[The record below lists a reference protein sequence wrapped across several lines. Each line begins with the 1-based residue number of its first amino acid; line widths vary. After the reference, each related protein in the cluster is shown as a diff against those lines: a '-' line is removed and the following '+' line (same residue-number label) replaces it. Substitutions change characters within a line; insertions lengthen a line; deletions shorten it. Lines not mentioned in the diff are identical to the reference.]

1 MGSLVRSAGFDRL
14 ARKKQLGI
22 SRPDHQDSP
31 APAQLSRELRVP
43 QLLAIG
49 IGTTIGA
56 GIFILIGTVA
66 KERTGP
72 ALPLSF
78 AIAGVAAALSAFS
91 YAELASR
98 LPSAG
103 SAYHYAYTC
112 LGEGLAWFVG
122 WSLIL
127 EYTVSGATVARG
139 VSPNLALFF
148 GEDLPFWLV
157 RRNIPGTGIL
167 ADPFAGFLIVMVTIL
182 LCTGIKQSAAVQVVM
197 TVILV
202 LVLLFVDVVGLWI
215 GIKEGWRGYELKTG
229 YTPFGVSGVLGGAA
243 MLFFSYVGFDAVAT
257 TAEEVKNPHV
267 DLPIGIGLAL
277 LVCASLYMSVSA
289 VVVGIVPYF
298 LLNTDTPISTAFSQ
312 NGLPW
317 ATYIVALGALTAM
330 LTTLLGCS
338 LPQPRIL
345 MAMSRDGLLPQF
357 FSIIHK
363 STLVPVNGAVT
374 TGTIA
379 VFVSVFM
386 DISQLSE
393 MVSVGTLMAFTS
405 VALCVLIIRYSPPHS
420 AVHLPVSISVETT
433 NTPPTTSNDVDISNE
448 NEEREEPEEND
459 APEGCSIDLKNP
471 LLDTEEIY
479 ATKGKQGVA
488 GWSICIFVLGSLIL
502 SLFLS
507 MAIFPRWLQIIG
519 GTIGGLLFAGG
530 VIVLSMTKQDESHR
544 TFGNPGGFHCP
555 LVPWLPAASV
565 FVNVYL
571 LVNVGYGIEV
581 AIQLEFFLCRVISA
595 ATWIRV
601 SELLRVE
608 AFSTLLRY
616 HTIGFRHLF
625 EYLFTENWTQHQHG
639 AVCPELY
646 KTTLKIR
653 PFLRTV
659 ADLADLVTE
668 ITSYKY
674 FLTTGPW
681 QSASAALDKGF
692 LPVVTSITQPI
703 VAAAAAC
710 DTTKSDRDAANE
722 FFDILTEDLVD
733 NSRGGLRRLPHGGL
747 RGLLQT
753 LSSTTDGRELIWS
766 ADCLGIED
774 VQYMLLEYSQ
784 EYHVSFS
791 SKLTSPDGAVGR
803 VSKSILGLTGG
814 HKGMTVS
821 CCEYLTCNGILT
833 AEEWD
838 RHLYRHTL
846 SNISSYSEGTKQV
859 ILECVQSGSGST
871 FVRGLWPLRPA
882 IDDGVLQVSGDCM
895 ELSPS
900 LLLSAILEDCS
911 LALETLPCEADS
923 FNEAVQLAFTYIEAR
938 LFDGTRMH
946 LAKRIPIGA
955 EVCIGQRLHK
965 IEMHYVYF
973 VVGPYDLEEVK
984 STIKLENAKKRSGV
998 LSNWK
1003 RLMTIR
1009 VVFVLCKAFS
1019 LIEMYQD
1026 HFQAK
1031 EESSNSLFSS
1041 LLTKRLPRKLIATLL
1056 IPSITTAAGATA
1068 IAVVTSGRSIAI
1080 NHCEVDD
1087 VLSTSSPWS
1096 GIMAILDA
1104 RRVFNPMEKHSSVSW
1119 MTLKLGYSMSF
1130 RSSS

>member
-571 LVNVGYGIEV
+571 LVNVG
-581 AIQLEFFLCRVISA
+581 A

-601 SELLRVE
+601 SV
-608 AFSTLLRY
+608 
-616 HTIGFRHLF
+616 
-625 EYLFTENWTQHQHG
+625 W
-639 AVCPELY
+639 
-646 KTTLKIR
+646 
-653 PFLRTV
+653 
-659 ADLADLVTE
+659 LV
-668 ITSYKY
+668 
-674 FLTTGPW
+674 L
-681 QSASAALDKGF
+681 
-692 LPVVTSITQPI
+692 
-703 VAAAAAC
+703 
-710 DTTKSDRDAANE
+710 
-722 FFDILTEDLVD
+722 
-733 NSRGGLRRLPHGGL
+733 GGLVY
-747 RGLLQT
+747 
-753 LSSTTDGRELIWS
+753 IFY
-766 ADCLGIED
+766 GI
-774 VQYMLLEYSQ
+774 
-784 EYHVSFS
+784 HH
-791 SKLTSPDGAVGR
+791 
-803 VSKSILGLTGG
+803 SI
-814 HKGMTVS
+814 H
-821 CCEYLTCNGILT
+821 
-833 AEEWD
+833 
-838 RHLYRHTL
+838 
-846 SNISSYSEGTKQV
+846 
-859 ILECVQSGSGST
+859 
-871 FVRGLWPLRPA
+871 
-882 IDDGVLQVSGDCM
+882 
-895 ELSPS
+895 
-900 LLLSAILEDCS
+900 
-911 LALETLPCEADS
+911 
-923 FNEAVQLAFTYIEAR
+923 
-938 LFDGTRMH
+938 
-946 LAKRIPIGA
+946 
-955 EVCIGQRLHK
+955 
-965 IEMHYVYF
+965 
-973 VVGPYDLEEVK
+973 
-984 STIKLENAKKRSGV
+984 
-998 LSNWK
+998 
-1003 RLMTIR
+1003 
-1009 VVFVLCKAFS
+1009 
-1019 LIEMYQD
+1019 
-1026 HFQAK
+1026 
-1031 EESSNSLFSS
+1031 
-1041 LLTKRLPRKLIATLL
+1041 
-1056 IPSITTAAGATA
+1056 
-1068 IAVVTSGRSIAI
+1068 
-1080 NHCEVDD
+1080 
-1087 VLSTSSPWS
+1087 
-1096 GIMAILDA
+1096 
-1104 RRVFNPMEKHSSVSW
+1104 
-1119 MTLKLGYSMSF
+1119 
-1130 RSSS
+1130 